1 VDIVRPEIERYVEE
15 HTTPP
20 TALLEELTAETQ
32 ATMGSPEMLTGAVQ
46 GRLLELLVYAA
57 AARRVLEIGTYT
69 GYCAAI
75 PSRPH
80 EPHILLSQDRK
91 ETLGSISADH
101 S

>member
-1 VDIVRPEIERYVEE
+1 MEE

-57 AARRVLEIGTYT
+57 AARRVLEIVDLH
-69 GYCAAI
+69 
-75 PSRPH
+75 R
-80 EPHILLSQDRK
+80 LLRALDGGV
-91 ETLGSISADH
+91 TAPMGMMISAIVAR
-101 S
+101 